1 MDFDGAATSI
11 DGCGLG
17 HGYADGDRPVRI
29 GRYRVERPLGSGSFG
44 TVYLATEDGPLARKV
59 ALKLVRPSATGVALD
74 AALREA
80 RLLAR
85 LEHPSIARVLDAGVV
100 GDGRAFLALELIEG
114 PVLGTW
120 CTESSPGFG
129 ERLRVLED
137 ITEAIAFAHDRGT
150 IHRDLKP
157 ANIMIRHATDSRP
170 MGVVLDFGVAAI
182 VEDEDTRADPNPG
195 STLEATI
202 SARRAGTLE
211 TMAPEQFI
219 LGAVPSVRAE
229 LYSLGV
235 LLYWSMCGR
244 PPFARTSSGDVPG
257 FVRRVQNEPP
267 PPIRHADLVSG
278 VRVSRTQLRDLNA
291 VLARALAKDPASR
304 YGSAGEFGDELA
316 RLRRGEP
323 TDAAAPGWLA
333 RSRRFVARN
342 KAPVAAAL
350 VVITTLIAATAVVGE
365 FAASE
370 REARIAATKTLERN
384 TVLAEAMRG
393 NLRALVGDFAALG
406 NMPQMLEYWP
416 RILSSYEAMDGRD
429 SIALAQQRTL
439 YAEQLTKAE
448 RAPEAIEQLQEALR
462 AASLHDEP
470 EVAAQIRLR
479 LGFALEEAG
488 RIDEAL
494 AVIDG
499 AIANDLPKL
508 DPADVTNHPWF
519 FHGLRGRLLTTL
531 GRRDDG
537 IAAIREAILLQDR
550 AIGGKGSLNDSQLRG
565 VLISELIKAD
575 LTDEALAEGDA
586 LVADIERNKTAERS
600 AGVVAWRERTRSDL
614 LRLRLERA
622 SDADA
627 PRLAAEL
634 RAVAIEW
641 SRLTGPRADKFSAIN
656 RTLEKRGYPP
666 ITEEEV
672 AQAIE
677 RAQGN

>member
-350 VVITTLIAATAVVGE
+350 VVIATLIAATAVVGE

-494 AVIDG
+494 DVIDG

>member
-1 MDFDGAATSI
+1 
-11 DGCGLG
+11 
-17 HGYADGDRPVRI
+17 
-29 GRYRVERPLGSGSFG
+29 
-44 TVYLATEDGPLARKV
+44 
-59 ALKLVRPSATGVALD
+59 
-74 AALREA
+74 
-80 RLLAR
+80 
-85 LEHPSIARVLDAGVV
+85 
-100 GDGRAFLALELIEG
+100 
-114 PVLGTW
+114 
-120 CTESSPGFG
+120 
-129 ERLRVLED
+129 
-137 ITEAIAFAHDRGT
+137 
-150 IHRDLKP
+150 
-157 ANIMIRHATDSRP
+157 
-170 MGVVLDFGVAAI
+170 
-182 VEDEDTRADPNPG
+182 
-195 STLEATI
+195 
-202 SARRAGTLE
+202 
-211 TMAPEQFI
+211 
-219 LGAVPSVRAE
+219 
-229 LYSLGV
+229 
-235 LLYWSMCGR
+235 
-244 PPFARTSSGDVPG
+244 
-257 FVRRVQNEPP
+257 
-267 PPIRHADLVSG
+267 
-278 VRVSRTQLRDLNA
+278 
-291 VLARALAKDPASR
+291 
-304 YGSAGEFGDELA
+304 
-316 RLRRGEP
+316 
-323 TDAAAPGWLA
+323 
-333 RSRRFVARN
+333 
-342 KAPVAAAL
+342 
-350 VVITTLIAATAVVGE
+350 
-365 FAASE
+365 
-370 REARIAATKTLERN
+370 
-384 TVLAEAMRG
+384 
-393 NLRALVGDFAALG
+393 
-406 NMPQMLEYWP
+406 MLEYWP

-519 FHGLRGRLLTTL
+519 FHGLRGRQLATL

>member
-17 HGYADGDRPVRI
+17 DGYADGDAPVRI

-44 TVYLATEDGPLARKV
+44 AVYLATEDGPLARKV

-120 CTESSPGFG
+120 CTESSPRFG

-137 ITEAIAFAHDRGT
+137 ITAAIAFAHDRGT

-182 VEDEDTRADPNPG
+182 VDDEDARADPNPA
-195 STLEATI
+195 STLEGTI

-244 PPFARTSSGDVPG
+244 PPFARTSSGDVLG

-291 VLARALAKDPASR
+291 VLARALAKDPAPR
-304 YGSAGEFGDELA
+304 YSSAGEFGDELA

-323 TDAAAPGWLA
+323 TDAAAPGWFA

-342 KAPVAAAL
+342 KAPVAAAV
-350 VVITTLIAATAVVGE
+350 VVIATLIAATAVVGE

-384 TVLAEAMRG
+384 TVLADAMRG

-406 NMPQMLEYWP
+406 NMPQMLAYWP

-479 LGFALEEAG
+479 LGLALEEAG

-600 AGVVAWRERTRSDL
+600 AGVVACRERTRSDL

>member
-1 MDFDGAATSI
+1 
-11 DGCGLG
+11 
-17 HGYADGDRPVRI
+17 
-29 GRYRVERPLGSGSFG
+29 
-44 TVYLATEDGPLARKV
+44 
-59 ALKLVRPSATGVALD
+59 
-74 AALREA
+74 
-80 RLLAR
+80 
-85 LEHPSIARVLDAGVV
+85 
-100 GDGRAFLALELIEG
+100 
-114 PVLGTW
+114 
-120 CTESSPGFG
+120 
-129 ERLRVLED
+129 
-137 ITEAIAFAHDRGT
+137 
-150 IHRDLKP
+150 
-157 ANIMIRHATDSRP
+157 MIRHATDSRP

-291 VLARALAKDPASR
+291 VLARALAKEPASR

-350 VVITTLIAATAVVGE
+350 VVIATLIAATAVVGE

-519 FHGLRGRLLTTL
+519 FHGLRGRLLTSL

>member
-244 PPFARTSSGDVPG
+244 PPFARASSGDVPG

-508 DPADVTNHPWF
+508 DAADVTNHPWF

>member
-229 LYSLGV
+229 L
-235 LLYWSMCGR
+235 
-244 PPFARTSSGDVPG
+244 
-257 FVRRVQNEPP
+257 
-267 PPIRHADLVSG
+267 
-278 VRVSRTQLRDLNA
+278 
-291 VLARALAKDPASR
+291 
-304 YGSAGEFGDELA
+304 
-316 RLRRGEP
+316 
-323 TDAAAPGWLA
+323 
-333 RSRRFVARN
+333 
-342 KAPVAAAL
+342 
-350 VVITTLIAATAVVGE
+350 
-365 FAASE
+365 
-370 REARIAATKTLERN
+370 
-384 TVLAEAMRG
+384 
-393 NLRALVGDFAALG
+393 
-406 NMPQMLEYWP
+406 
-416 RILSSYEAMDGRD
+416 
-429 SIALAQQRTL
+429 
-439 YAEQLTKAE
+439 
-448 RAPEAIEQLQEALR
+448 
-462 AASLHDEP
+462 
-470 EVAAQIRLR
+470 
-479 LGFALEEAG
+479 
-488 RIDEAL
+488 
-494 AVIDG
+494 
-499 AIANDLPKL
+499 
-508 DPADVTNHPWF
+508 
-519 FHGLRGRLLTTL
+519 
-531 GRRDDG
+531 
-537 IAAIREAILLQDR
+537 
-550 AIGGKGSLNDSQLRG
+550 
-565 VLISELIKAD
+565 
-575 LTDEALAEGDA
+575 
-586 LVADIERNKTAERS
+586 
-600 AGVVAWRERTRSDL
+600 
-614 LRLRLERA
+614 
-622 SDADA
+622 
-627 PRLAAEL
+627 
-634 RAVAIEW
+634 
-641 SRLTGPRADKFSAIN
+641 
-656 RTLEKRGYPP
+656 
-666 ITEEEV
+666 
-672 AQAIE
+672 
-677 RAQGN
+677 